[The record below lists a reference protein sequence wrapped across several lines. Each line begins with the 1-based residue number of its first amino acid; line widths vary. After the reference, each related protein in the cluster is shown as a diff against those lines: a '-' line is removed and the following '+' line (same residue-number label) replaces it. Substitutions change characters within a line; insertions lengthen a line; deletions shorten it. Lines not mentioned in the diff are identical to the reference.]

1 MNATNLPASCNCF
14 CDMARKFIRTHW
26 LSANPC
32 KSAAS
37 LNACFSAAYSRSSRY
52 SSLTPLPSVLGFL
65 VFFMFPTLYG
75 QSPAR
80 QSRILFLTY
89 PSTVRTLYDMEQGT
103 LFDVGGITDGIT
115 AGVDAR
121 KHRGLEIAALARI
134 NRKDGFYIVPS
145 VTNPRPTKYK
155 VKYSAEQPT
164 CTCEDHTT
172 RHCRCK
178 HIYAVEYF
186 RAREL
191 NPDGS
196 TTITEAVTV
205 TKTRKT
211 YPQNWTAYNTAQTT
225 EKATFQK
232 LLADLCKGL
241 VTPEQAGRGQRRLAM
256 SDAVFSAVFK
266 IYCTMSARRFTSDLC
281 DAQAKGYIDK
291 VPHFNSVLNYLES
304 EELTPILLALIEKS
318 SLPLR
323 SVESQFAVDSTGF
336 AYSRFTRWYD
346 IKYNR
351 FTSEQQWVKAH
362 ICTGTHTNV
371 ITAAEIHDRDAADA
385 PQLPSLVATTAKN
398 FDVQEVSADKGYT
411 GQQNHEAIAAI
422 GATPFIMFKEN
433 ATGGIGGLFQKM
445 FHYFQFNKE
454 SFLAHYHRRS
464 NVEST
469 MMMVKTKFGDS
480 VRSKT
485 EIAAK
490 NEVLA
495 KFLCH
500 NICCVIQSMHELGI
514 EANFM

>member
-1 MNATNLPASCNCF
+1 
-14 CDMARKFIRTHW
+14 
-26 LSANPC
+26 
-32 KSAAS
+32 
-37 LNACFSAAYSRSSRY
+37 
-52 SSLTPLPSVLGFL
+52 
-65 VFFMFPTLYG
+65 
-75 QSPAR
+75 
-80 QSRILFLTY
+80 
-89 PSTVRTLYDMEQGT
+89 MEQGM
-103 LFDVGGITDGIT
+103 LFDAGNVTDGIT

-121 KHRGLEIAALARI
+121 KQRGLEIAAIARI
-134 NRKDGFYIVPS
+134 NKRDGMYLVPS
-145 VTNPRPTKYK
+145 VTNPRPTQYK
-155 VKYSAEQPT
+155 VKYDAEHPT
-164 CTCEDHTT
+164 CTCDDHTS

-178 HIYAVEYF
+178 HIYAVEYYIK
-186 RAREL
+186 RERHA
-191 NPDGS
+191 DGS
-196 TTITEAVTV
+196 ETVTHAVSV

-211 YPQNWTAYNTAQTT
+211 YPQNWAAYNTAQTT

-232 LLADLCKGL
+232 LLADLCRGL
-241 VTPEQAGRGQRRLAM
+241 VTPEQEGRGQRRLAM

-266 IYCTMSARRFTSDLC
+266 IYSTISARRFTSDLC
-281 DAQAKGYIDK
+281 DAQAKGYIEK

-336 AYSRFTRWYD
+336 AYSRFVKWYD

-351 FTSEQQWVKAH
+351 FSEEQQWVKAH
-362 ICTGTHTNV
+362 ICCGTHTNV
-371 ITAAEIHDRDAADA
+371 ITAAEIHERDAADA
-385 PQLPSLVATTAKN
+385 PHLPSLVQATAKN
-398 FDVQEVSADKGYT
+398 FEMKEVSADKGYI
-411 GQQNHEAIAAI
+411 GQRNLEAVTAVGAA
-422 GATPFIMFKEN
+422 PYIMFKEN
-433 ATGGIGGLFQKM
+433 TTGGIGGLFAKM
-445 FHYFQFNKE
+445 FHFFQFNRE
-454 SFLAHYHRRS
+454 NFLAHYHRRS

-514 EANFM
+514 EPVFGLDNSAQQNVILHNEKA